1 MSRSVKT
8 RAHLAL
14 AAVLLAGALLRALY
28 LVEIASHPEF
38 SQPAVDASYHDYW
51 ANGIA
56 TGDWRLP
63 EDETDP
69 QIRTRPFFRPPGY
82 AYWLALVYRLFGRGQ
97 YAPRLLQMAAGL
109 MAALLA
115 YLFARRPFGAAVGAA
130 YAALMAFY
138 WIFIYYEGELL
149 GTSLEAFLSLL
160 LLWLIARGRE
170 EPGLKRGFAAGIA
183 LGITALFR
191 PNVFLF
197 WPVAAAWLWRRGA
210 VPVPERDAA
219 CRRLVLA
226 GFLLGTAL
234 AVAPAAVRN
243 YLVGGE
249 FVPIA
254 ANAGMSLAVG
264 NNPLADGTN
273 HNLPYH
279 GIFGSP
285 FDYPRAV
292 RALERGLGLPAG
304 TVGWAQASS
313 LYGREAVRFILD
325 RPLDFLKLTAKKA
338 VLFWGPREVANI
350 KEMDFVRMS
359 SPVLRFIPLNF
370 PAVLALA
377 LLGAAFFAR
386 EVCRRSAEREEAR
399 RVGILVLA
407 FVGIYFLSMLPFVA
421 AARYRV
427 PAIPGILL
435 FSALG
440 ICRVIALALDRRWV
454 RALAWAAAWGALFF
468 ICSRDPTGYQPSASK
483 WHYDLALAL
492 ANEGKTEEAIKEYRA
507 ALAEDPEDF
516 QSYNNL
522 GALFVSLGRY
532 TESIR
537 EYEEALRLEPGQ
549 PEILSNLGVAWFQLG
564 KTDEAMDFFAR
575 AIAIDPECVQ
585 AYNNRASALE
595 QLGRG
600 EEAIADYRRVAA
612 IRPDSDEAHYNLGL
626 ALGGK
631 GAYVEAI
638 AEYREANRI
647 RSDNAYARNNLG
659 NALAALGRTGEAMR
673 EFERALEIN
682 PRLASAHNNLA
693 NLLAQTGDWN
703 GAIAHYERA
712 LTVNPAYADA
722 HLNLGVTLGLKG
734 DVPGALE
741 HYERAIGIDPRS
753 ARAHYNLALLLI
765 GKGRSGEARQH
776 LEMALSL
783 KPDYQAA
790 RDALESVVG
799 SDLGN

>member
-1 MSRSVKT
+1 MSRSIKT

-14 AAVLLAGALLRALY
+14 AVVLLAGALMRALY

-38 SQPAVDASYHDYW
+38 SHPTVDASYHDYW

-56 TGDWRLP
+56 TGDWRVP

-69 QIRTRPFFRPPGY
+69 QIRRRPFFRPPGY

-109 MAALLA
+109 LAALLA
-115 YLFARRPFGAAVGAA
+115 YLFARRPFGAAVGLV
-130 YAALMAFY
+130 YAGLMALY

-170 EPGLKRGFAAGIA
+170 EPGLKRGFAAGLA
-183 LGITALFR
+183 LGVAALFR
-191 PNVFLF
+191 PNVLLF
-197 WPVAAAWLWRRGA
+197 WPVAAAWLGRSS
-210 VPVPERDAA
+210 VPAPERDHSAR
-219 CRRLVLA
+219 RRLGLA

-234 AVAPAAVRN
+234 AVFPAAVRN

-292 RALERGLGLPAG
+292 RSLEGGLGLPAG

-313 LYGREAVRFILD
+313 LYGREAVHFIRD
-325 RPLDFLKLTAKKA
+325 RPLDFLRLTAKKA

-350 KEMDFVRMS
+350 KELDFVRLS
-359 SPVLRFIPLNF
+359 SPVLRSIPLNF

-377 LLGAAFFAR
+377 LLGAAFFILDGRRR
-386 EVCRRSAEREEAR
+386 ESGGAETRSL
-399 RVGILVLA
+399 GILVLA
-407 FVGIYFLSMLPFVA
+407 FVGLYFLSMLPFVA

-440 ICRVIALALDRRWV
+440 ICRVSGLARDRRWV
-454 RALAWAAAWGALFF
+454 RALGWAAAGLALFF
-468 ICSRDPTGYQPSASK
+468 LCSRDPTGYRASASK

-492 ANEGKTEEAIKEYRA
+492 ANEGKTEEAIQEYRA
-507 ALAEDPEDF
+507 ALGEDPEDF
-516 QSYNNL
+516 QSHNNL
-522 GALFVSLGRY
+522 GALYVSLGRY
-532 TESIR
+532 TDAIR
-537 EYEEALRLEPGQ
+537 EYEEALRLEPGKA
-549 PEILSNLGVAWFQLG
+549 EILSNLGIAWFQIG
-564 KTDEAMDFFAR
+564 KTDEAMKLFAR
-575 AIAIDPECVQ
+575 ALAINPECVQ

-595 QLGRG
+595 RLGRG

-612 IRPDSDEAHYNLGL
+612 IKPGSDEAHYNLGL

-631 GAYVEAI
+631 GAYGEAI
-638 AEYREANRI
+638 DEYREAI
-647 RSDNAYARNNLG
+647 RLHPGSAYARNNLG
-659 NALAALGRTGEAMR
+659 NALAALGRNEEAAK
-673 EFERALEIN
+673 EFERALTIN
-682 PRLASAHNNLA
+682 PLLADAHNNLA
-693 NLLAQTGDWN
+693 NLLARKGDWN
-703 GAIAHYERA
+703 GAIGHYEQA
-712 LTVNPAYADA
+712 LQIDPAYAEA
-722 HLNLGVTLGLKG
+722 HLNLGATLSLAG
-734 DVPGALE
+734 DTEGARVR
-741 HYERAIGIDPRS
+741 YEKAIEIDPRS
-753 ARAHYNLALLLI
+753 ARAHYGLALLLI
-765 GKGRSGEARQH
+765 EQGRSGEARRH
-776 LEMALSL
+776 LETALSL
-783 KPDYQAA
+783 NPDFPAA
-790 RDALESVVG
+790 RSALERLSG
-799 SDLGN
+799 RTK